1 MQNGKSGTWKSQKG
15 VRKHFVPL
23 PKPVHGYLS
32 SFFFLQVLTW
42 LFFINGSYDG
52 HTLDNSAKEIIG

>member
-15 VRKHFVPL
+15 VQKNLVPL
-23 PKPVHGYLS
+23 PKPVHRYLS

-42 LFFINGSYDG
+42 LFFSNGSHDG